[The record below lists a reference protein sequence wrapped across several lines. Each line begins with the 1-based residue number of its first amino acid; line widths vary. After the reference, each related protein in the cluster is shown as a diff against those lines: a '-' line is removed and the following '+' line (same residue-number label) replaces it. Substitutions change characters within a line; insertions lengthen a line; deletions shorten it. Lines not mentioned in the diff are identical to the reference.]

1 MCGAQVRVP
10 VGEKGHQFPLL
21 TVTFRPPVPCW
32 NPACP
37 SLITT
42 MWCDSYNTTDS
53 THKRPP
59 HHTILCDVNLLYLL
73 LDTCRDEISSPC
85 RRVTV
90 TSRHHCGPPL
100 SLVLSILYFLVTF
113 HLLLT
118 NKQCPFFTLPI
129 NLPFMLSI
137 LYLQFR
143 FPVGTVLVYFLSCF
157 HSLLKACSVI
167 YHIWN
172 KYNKK

>member
-1 MCGAQVRVP
+1 MWRLCAKHSAAGSSGLRCGARGGSQEVQNTQRRHSQACRATRWRFLYISYISKADPWAIHVCC
-10 VGEKGHQFPLL
+10 LL
-21 TVTFRPPVPCW
+21 
-32 NPACP
+32 
-37 SLITT
+37 
-42 MWCDSYNTTDS
+42 
-53 THKRPP
+53 
-59 HHTILCDVNLLYLL
+59 
-73 LDTCRDEISSPC
+73 TCRDETSPPC

-90 TSRHHCGPPL
+90 SSRHHCGPPL